1 MWRAGDVTGLRV
13 AVVYNLRRGNGG
25 LAAGARFA
33 GLDAEYDT
41 EATVEALRA
50 AIGQLGH
57 DVSGIEAD
65 LDCFEHLRRHRPQL
79 VFNIAE
85 GLPGPSR
92 EAQLPALCELL
103 GVPHT
108 GSGVL
113 TLALCL
119 DKAATGRL
127 LRAAGVPTPDS
138 LTIFPGQRPV
148 GPLPPFPLLVKPL
161 HEGSSMGITEDSLVH
176 DADALER
183 QVRSVHEAYGEPA
196 LVDEFLPG
204 REFTVGLLGNGP
216 PRVLPVTEINFAAV
230 PPGYPRIYTYRFK
243 KAWDE
248 ARFYRCPAPLD
259 SELSGRISD
268 TARRAFT
275 ALGCLDV
282 ARIDLRLDRGGTPRC
297 IDVNPLPGMAPGF
310 SDLPRQADAAGLGYV
325 GLVQAILDAAI
336 RRHGL

>member
-1 MWRAGDVTGLRV
+1 
-13 AVVYNLRRGNGG
+13 
-25 LAAGARFA
+25 
-33 GLDAEYDT
+33 
-41 EATVEALRA
+41 
-50 AIGQLGH
+50 
-57 DVSGIEAD
+57 
-65 LDCFEHLRRHRPQL
+65 
-79 VFNIAE
+79 
-85 GLPGPSR
+85 
-92 EAQLPALCELL
+92 
-103 GVPHT
+103 
-108 GSGVL
+108 
-113 TLALCL
+113 
-119 DKAATGRL
+119 
-127 LRAAGVPTPDS
+127 
-138 LTIFPGQRPV
+138 
-148 GPLPPFPLLVKPL
+148 
-161 HEGSSMGITEDSLVH
+161 MGITEDSLVH
-176 DADALER
+176 DADALAR

-310 SDLPRQADAAGLGYV
+310 SDLPRQADAAGL
-325 GLVQAILDAAI
+325 ADAAKAAA
-336 RRHGL
+336 GLADAAKADAARAAAGLADPQADTARADTARADAPSRFHSATGPRSKGSSHS